1 MNTET
6 LKGDGWKLTLSI
18 KTAPATSA
26 NLYYDDTRR
35 NPWTFDLQNDNGEIV
50 GYCKREY
57 KTKAA
62 AASAA
67 AKELKK

>member
-6 LKGDGWKLTLSI
+6 ISGDGWKLTLTAE
-18 KTAPATSA
+18 KAPATSA
-26 NLYYDDTRR
+26 NLYYDDTRK
-35 NPWTFDLQNDNGEIV
+35 NPWTFDLQNDYGEIV
-50 GYCKREY
+50 AYCKREY

-67 AKELKK
+67 KRELKK